1 MYNYNYSEDYLI
13 HYGVKGMKWGVRRYQ
28 NKDGTLTNKGK
39 KRYVKELRSEL
50 QAAGA
55 QGKQWYEMSDDLA
68 RNDKFKQALGSKF
81 TEVSKARDKFIR
93 MSNELEKSYRDNAK
107 NLSEKKL
114 NSLVDDEIKK
124 NKDFYQSWKSRFF
137 DKDGNP
143 SEELIDYVK
152 DGILEEH
159 ANKNKRHR
167 EIEEAYNKAW
177 KEYDKLRK
185 DAVNDLL
192 SYHKHDTIQIYDK
205 TYGRT
210 NNVSL
215 DQIVEHAIF
224 ELDNNTRFEF
234 YDD

>member
-1 MYNYNYSEDYLI
+1 MYNYNEDYLMHFGI
-13 HYGVKGMKWGVRRYQ
+13 KGMKWGVRRYQ
-28 NKDGTLTNKGK
+28 NKDGTLTAKGK

-50 QAAGA
+50 QTAGS

-68 RNDKFKQALGSKF
+68 RSDKFKQAIGSKF

-107 NLSEKKL
+107 SLSNKKL
-114 NSLVDDEIKK
+114 NRLVDDEIKK

-143 SEELIDYVK
+143 SEELVDYVK

-159 ANKNKRHR
+159 ANKNKRHQ

-185 DAVNDLL
+185 DAVDDLL